1 MNEETDTNLDPDD
14 QTIDDVATLDPP
26 GSIAVIGAGPLGI
39 EAALYG
45 RFLGYNVTLIEA
57 VAVASS
63 HRGLDDQPL
72 PMLPDRCLSPLAFSA
87 VEAQAPDTIRRLPM
101 TYAQW
106 IGEVL
111 EPLTQTDLMKDRLR
125 CPARVTRI
133 ETVAIEADETES
145 DGGDDPEDRA
155 DIPPDFRITTTD
167 AYGTTQTLDVEAVIL
182 ATDATHGIDLAFETP
197 ADYWF
202 VIDPSTSGDKLSEE
216 GFWTGLKQI
225 VAVYASLAGR
235 DGLDLYR
242 PRRGA

>member
-1 MNEETDTNLDPDD
+1 MTLMNEDTDTNLDPDD
-14 QTIDDVATLDPP
+14 QTIDDAATLDPP

-57 VAVASS
+57 VSVASS
-63 HRGLDDQPL
+63 HRSLEDEPL

-133 ETVAIEADETES
+133 ETVAIEPED
-145 DGGDDPEDRA
+145 GDDPNDLA
-155 DIPPDFRITTTD
+155 GIPPDYRITTTD
-167 AYGTTQTLDVEAVIL
+167 AYGKTQTLDVEAVIL
-182 ATDATHGIDLAFETP
+182 ATGATHGIELAFETP

-202 VIDPSTSGDKLSEE
+202 AIDPSAPADKLSEE
-216 GFWTGLKQI
+216 AFWTGLKQI
-225 VAVYASLAGR
+225 VSVYAGLAGR
-235 DGLDLYR
+235 DDLDLYR
-242 PRRGA
+242 PRRGV

>member
-1 MNEETDTNLDPDD
+1 MNDDTDTNLDTD
-14 QTIDDVATLDPP
+14 QDLIDDAPTLDPP

-45 RFLGYNVTLIEA
+45 RFLGYDVTLIEA
-57 VAVASS
+57 IAVASS
-63 HRGLDDQPL
+63 HRGHDDQPL
-72 PMLPDRCLSPLAFSA
+72 PMMPDRCLSPLAFSA
-87 VEAQAPDTIRRLPM
+87 IDAQAPDTIRTLPM

-133 ETVAIEADETES
+133 ETVAIEPDE
-145 DGGDDPEDRA
+145 GDDPD
-155 DIPPDFRITTTD
+155 DLVGIPPDFRITTTD
-167 AYGTTQTLDVEAVIL
+167 AYGKTQTLDVEAVIL
-182 ATDATHGIDLAFETP
+182 ATGPLHGIDVAFETP
-197 ADYWF
+197 ADYWYA
-202 VIDPSTSGDKLSEE
+202 IEPPTSQDRLSEE

-225 VAVYASLAGR
+225 VSVYAGLAGR
-235 DGLDLYR
+235 ENLDLYR